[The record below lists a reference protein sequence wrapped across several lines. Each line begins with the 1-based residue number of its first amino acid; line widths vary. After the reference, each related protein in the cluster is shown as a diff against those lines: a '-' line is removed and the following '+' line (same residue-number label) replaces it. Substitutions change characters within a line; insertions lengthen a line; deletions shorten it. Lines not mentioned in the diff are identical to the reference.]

1 MASNTRTSV
10 RDGLISCSYP
20 PHLGVEYEWTDSLL
34 IHNFKDVFR
43 NTAWSSSTFA
53 PKQMIISQ
61 SHIETL
67 KYLQTIKGLCIDKSN
82 FTRDIC
88 KLVNLE
94 MLTLNN
100 IFGHERFE
108 LPDEMQALKKLRYL
122 NLARNELKTLP
133 EWISELPL
141 KSLIINN
148 NRLKELPFNLPLT
161 LITLDF
167 SVNSVNRL
175 PVSLSFLKKLK
186 YINWE
191 KNPIQFP
198 SKSILS
204 NGIKSTMNYLEKFL
218 TDTVPNETI
227 KLLFVGRKRSGKTTL
242 MHALKSSNGK
252 VSDLENIT
260 KTNGVHIEEKT
271 MDDVKF
277 KMFDLAGDDNYLETH
292 SMFLSEKALYLVV
305 FNVQLLGIYLKKHD
319 VVTRIEMW
327 LSLIY
332 SRAKNARVIIVATHV
347 DTSIASNDFL
357 EKVWSILHCMLIK
370 SKKNHRSD
378 FGTDNLKNCLIC
390 HSGDLSRKKEGKVVV
405 NADTDWKLITEGQDK
420 EAPSF
425 PHVVGYFEVSSVKQ
439 IPWKLLSFQ
448 NRSIA
453 QLKEHIVNVGRDML
467 SIEPSIPRKWVVA
480 KEVLERLNTEDK
492 IISYSAALDK
502 IKGVGLPEKDM
513 KQFLQHYASKGD
525 LIFFD
530 KPNKNENFIVLDPQW
545 LSTQLSR
552 IINYEEVIPNG
563 IVSHDRLNQVFGKE
577 NVKIILHLFRD
588 TSTFIPFN
596 ENNELIP
603 FLLPIGKP
611 TENAWPLPHS
621 KNQIDFVFQ
630 FSFLPPE
637 FFSHII
643 AATHQSYSK
652 FILEPTSPDY
662 FYNNIVFVTTYF
674 QEECRFHKNLSKF
687 RKNKLAHRVKFE
699 LLPYLDQIV
708 LSIMGEYPCCMAV
721 NLLSLVTKQHEILY
735 PNIEMEK
742 RQLCVECVEKRVQ
755 NPSTFDIATE
765 AERQEFE
772 ASSGDAIGC
781 ELKHVFKSW
790 RDLRMGK
797 FKFRDIATRS
807 YMEKCRYND
816 KECPKL
822 FMIFPLNAR
831 SLGWGDFFVTSFI
844 KEGYGVHL
852 ICEYPDGWHFL
863 STPGYFLKKRK
874 PFIKKYGPRMQV
886 LLKVISFGTGVLK
899 GLPCPVGNVFEL
911 VQKSAKLLN
920 KWLDEMKDDIE
931 LIKKNTNAEYLEYL
945 KGNDGLNKKDL
956 QIFLNTVDHEGRF
969 GDLMGTLV
977 GDQYLWLCENHA
989 RYWQEQNSAKERK
1002 SKIQFQLYN
1011 NKEYLFSR

>member
-1 MASNTRTSV
+1 MASNTTTLV
-10 RDGLISCSYP
+10 RDGWISCLYP

-34 IHNFKDVFR
+34 IHNFKDVFK
-43 NTAWSSSTFA
+43 NTAWPSSTFA
-53 PKQMIISQ
+53 PKQLIVSQ

-67 KYLQTIKGLCIDKSN
+67 KYFQSLKGLCIDKSN
-82 FTRDIC
+82 FIRDIC
-88 KLVNLE
+88 ELVNLE

-100 IFGHERFE
+100 IFGYESFK
-108 LPDEMQALKKLRYL
+108 LPDKMQTLKKLRYL
-122 NLARNELKTLP
+122 NLARNELKILP

-148 NRLKELPFNLPLT
+148 NRLKELPSNLPLT

-167 SVNSVNRL
+167 SVNYINHL

-191 KNPIQFP
+191 SNPIQFP

-204 NGIKSTMNYLEKFL
+204 NGMKSTINYLEKFL

-305 FNVQLLGIYLKKHD
+305 FNVQLFGIYLKKHD

-332 SRAKNARVIIVATHV
+332 SQAKNARVIIVATHV

-357 EKVWSILHCMLIK
+357 EKVWSILHSMLIK

-405 NADTDWKLITEGQDK
+405 NADTNWKSITEGQDK

-545 LSTQLSR
+545 LSTQLSK

-577 NVKIILHLFRD
+577 NVKTILHLFRD
-588 TSTFIPFN
+588 TSTFIPFD

-611 TENAWPLPHS
+611 SKGVWSLVHN
-621 KNQIDFVFQ
+621 KNQVDFVFQ

-652 FILEPTSPDY
+652 FLLKGPKTVY
-662 FYNNIVFVTTYF
+662 YYNNTVFTTTYF
-674 QEECRFHKNLSKF
+674 QEKCRFHENLSNIEKP
-687 RKNKLAHRVKFE
+687 NSPHQVKFE
-699 LLPYLDQIV
+699 LLPYLEQIV
-708 LSIMGEYPCCMAV
+708 LSIIGEYPCCMAV
-721 NLLSLVTKQHEILY
+721 NLLSLVTKQHEILC
-735 PNIEMEK
+735 PNVKMEK
-742 RQLCVECVEKRVQ
+742 RQLCVECVAKRVQ

-765 AERQEFE
+765 AERQESE
-772 ASSGDAIGC
+772 ASSGDAFGC
-781 ELKHVFKSW
+781 TFHHVIKSW

-797 FKFRDIATRS
+797 LESRETLTIPD
-807 YMEKCRYND
+807 MESLDRYLND
-816 KECPKL
+816 RECPKL
-822 FMIFPLNAR
+822 FMILPVNAR
-831 SLGWGDFFVTSFI
+831 SLGWKDFFVTSFI
-844 KEGYGVHL
+844 QEGYAVHL
-852 ICEYPDGWHFL
+852 ICEWPHGWHFL
-863 STPGYFLKKRK
+863 SAPGYFLKKPK
-874 PFIKKYGPRMQV
+874 PFVKKYGSRMLV
-886 LLKVISFGTGVLK
+886 LLKVISMAIGVLSTV
-899 GLPCPVGNVFEL
+899 LPCPVGNL
-911 VQKSAKLLN
+911 IKLLHKSGEFLN
-920 KWLDEMKDDIE
+920 KCLDEMKDE
-931 LIKKNTNAEYLEYL
+931 IKLVKEGSEAGYIEYL
-945 KGNDGLNKKDL
+945 KGNDGLNKREL
-956 QIFLNTVDHEGRF
+956 QNFLNTIDNESRF
-969 GDLMGTLV
+969 GDLMPTVV
-977 GDQYLWLCENHA
+977 GDQCLWLCDKHA
-989 RYWQEQNSAKERK
+989 RYWQPSAERPK
-1002 SKIQFQLYN
+1002 SKVQFQL
-1011 NKEYLFSR
+1011 